1 MGVLLALDHFA
12 LLSNS
17 EVNNQWLVD
26 FVESHKVRSTSG
38 SFCQIKSKSKNFST
52 VCSTQ
57 VQIYYRDDSS
67 KKEYECELLDLPNW
81 AYSYALALYRVHQST
96 PSDNSEQKSKSAIK
110 TALGLFPSVL
120 DLLLHANEVDISGR
134 SFQTDWPS
142 VLGYTAKRSKDI
154 LNAWS
159 RSGVNDPVVR
169 ACTSQAYDLIVKIF
183 VKQNHK
189 LYGSEAVLRWI
200 YDAVSEL
207 KGFGSVSPV
216 SPLSPALMRYARS
229 DPSDY
234 EDKFQTMPADA
245 NPLDPGLLVHALAID
260 PNRPRL
266 LQRMPRGDGGHDE
279 IDFAAQQL
287 GVALAGPPTQNVDP
301 DWPLLELFWRSALPW
316 NHVEG
321 VPPPRR

>member
-1 MGVLLALDHFA
+1 MIDGLWILLKVIRCVLLG
-12 LLSNS
+12 
-17 EVNNQWLVD
+17 VPPV
-26 FVESHKVRSTSG
+26 G
-38 SFCQIKSKSKNFST
+38 QIKSKNSQQFAST
-52 VCSTQ
+52 K

-67 KKEYECELLDLPNW
+67 KEEYECELLDLPNW

-96 PSDNSEQKSKSAIK
+96 PSEDSEQKSKSAIK
-110 TALGLFPSVL
+110 TAVSRFPSVL

-142 VLGYTAKRSKDI
+142 VLGYTAIRSKDL

-159 RSGVNDPVVR
+159 RSGVNDPVIR
-169 ACTSQAYDLIVKIF
+169 ACTSQAYDLIVRIF

-200 YDAVSEL
+200 YDGVSEL
-207 KGFGSVSPV
+207 KGSGSESPV
-216 SPLSPALMRYARS
+216 PPLFPALMRYARS

-245 NPLDPGLLVHALAID
+245 NPLDPGLLVHALAMD
-260 PNRPRL
+260 PNRRRL

-279 IDFAAQQL
+279 IDFGAQQL
-287 GVALAGPPTQNVDP
+287 GAALAGPPTQNVNP
-301 DWPLLELFWRSALPW
+301 DWPLLEVFWRSALPW

-321 VPPPRR
+321 VPPPRP